1 MAEYSNQ
8 TFSSAVT
15 IMQGMKSVYG
25 KAVIDFKTNLGSNL
39 LFLKTLFSFFQTIFI
54 FFVFTIVIVYIF
66 NPEITKTT

>member
-1 MAEYSNQ
+1 MTDGTDCDRQTVAEYSNQ

-39 LFLKTLFSFFQTIFI
+39 
-54 FFVFTIVIVYIF
+54 
-66 NPEITKTT
+66 